1 MFHFNQLIM
10 DHSSWVS
17 FITFLGESEIKFWG
31 TKSNKY
37 HLTEKKLDVQYIYII
52 QLSLEYSSVKKYITS
67 KDKKQHVKRDYKNYS
82 KKRFIL
88 IQFLCK
94 SKRVTLRKI
103 LLTINIFNKVN
114 ILVSW
119 ILVGY

>member
-67 KDKKQHVKRDYKNYS
+67 KDKKNLKIDYKNYS
-82 KKRFIL
+82 KKKFIL
-88 IQFLCK
+88 IQCLCK
-94 SKRVTLRKI
+94 SKRVTFRKI
-103 LLTINIFNKVN
+103 LLMMNIFNKVN
-114 ILVSW
+114 TLVPW
-119 ILVGY
+119 N

>member
-1 MFHFNQLIM
+1 LGDQIQQ
-10 DHSSWVS
+10 VS
-17 FITFLGESEIKFWG
+17 F
-31 TKSNKY
+31 NR
-37 HLTEKKLDVQYIYII
+37 KKLDVQYIYII

-119 ILVGY
+119 ILVGYWYFYIDLY